1 MDYINDLDDNMLK
14 TKTVRE
20 RDIAKE
26 FIIVF
31 AVKPTQLHIKRFS
44 LEELLLYQ
52 IKVIILDMGELL
64 MPIEYELTPDNPI
77 CDTRFEC
84 VKIENRKD
92 ADDYFSMHNYSL
104 FFLQFSDYYEVRY
117 VYKLLTKYNIEYGY
131 LHSAQSDFS
140 IMKIKNKS
148 REKRVI
154 SWYYIKNGIYHRYT
168 RKLFK
173 YKPAS
178 FMIFG
183 GTLNEN
189 YLIERGKCSIKTQRI
204 YIWSLNYENFLLHD
218 IYRKSKKYCVFLDQY
233 LPFHRDMRGKKIL
246 NVDSYYSE
254 LREIF
259 RKIEN
264 IFYVEVI
271 IAAHPS
277 ADYRGKEYLFD
288 GFKIEYGITA
298 ELVKGAK
305 FVLAQYSN
313 AFSYAIMAMKPI
325 LLVKNRSI
333 KQYKEAG
340 KYIDILAD
348 YLNIKKIHSSEDIKQ
363 SLLAIDNEKYDEL
376 RKLIIKGKCEYD
388 EQKFRFW
395 NIFIQEYIGRNN

>member
-1 MDYINDLDDNMLK
+1 M
-14 TKTVRE
+14 RE
-20 RDIAKE
+20 QDAVKE

-44 LEELLLYQ
+44 LEELLLCQ
-52 IKVIILDMGELL
+52 NKVIILDMGKLL
-64 MPIEYELTPDNPI
+64 MPIEYKLTPDNPI
-77 CDTRFEC
+77 YDPRFEY
-84 VKIENRKD
+84 VKVENRKD
-92 ADDYFSMHNYSL
+92 ADNFFSIHNHSL
-104 FFLQFSDYYEVRY
+104 YFLQFSDYYEVRY

-131 LHSAQSDFS
+131 LYSAQSDFN
-140 IMKIKNKS
+140 INQIKQIKKKN
-148 REKRVI
+148 REKRVV
-154 SWYYIKNGIYHRYT
+154 SWHYIKSGIYYRYT

-173 YKPAS
+173 CKPAS

-183 GTLNEN
+183 GSLNEN
-189 YLIERGKCSIKTQRI
+189 YLIERGNCSTETQRI

-218 IYRKSKKYCVFLDQY
+218 IYINSKQYCVFLDQY

-246 NVDSYYSE
+246 NADSYYCE

-264 IFYVEVI
+264 TFSVEVI

-277 ADYRGKEYLFD
+277 ADYRGKESLFD

-313 AFSYAIMAMKPI
+313 AFSYAIMAKKPI
-325 LLVKNRSI
+325 LLIENRTVE
-333 KQYKEAG
+333 QYKEAS
-340 KYIDILAD
+340 KYIEILAS
-348 YLNIKKIHSSEDIKQ
+348 YLNIKIIHDSGDIEE
-363 SLLAIDNEKYDEL
+363 SLLAINSKRYDEL

-395 NIFIQEYIGRNN
+395 NIFFQEYTGQAVLFSSKEDI